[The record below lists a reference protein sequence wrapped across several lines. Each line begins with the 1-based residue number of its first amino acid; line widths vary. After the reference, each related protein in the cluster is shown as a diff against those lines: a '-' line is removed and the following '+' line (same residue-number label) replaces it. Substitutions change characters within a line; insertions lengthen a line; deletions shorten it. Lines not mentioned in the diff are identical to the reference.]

1 MKISLH
7 SSRSCRTE
15 PFVPLVRHR
24 PYFSLCTIEVVS
36 GARCNLGG
44 TTVDNYQRLKL
55 SVYDSLRPK
64 ASVSLIVGCSTE
76 TTSGSTRPPII
87 ETEVWGPLSVR
98 HCTEQMVRFDR
109 TAMNEICNEIF
120 TLYILITA
128 AIITQI
134 KNNIYIAYL
143 TYDSLLI

>member
-1 MKISLH
+1 M
-7 SSRSCRTE
+7 RWC
-15 PFVPLVRHR
+15 
-24 PYFSLCTIEVVS
+24 YC
-36 GARCNLGG
+36 
-44 TTVDNYQRLKL
+44 
-55 SVYDSLRPK
+55 RPK
-64 ASVSLIVGCSTE
+64 TSVSLIVGCSTE

-128 AIITQI
+128 GITTQI

>member
-1 MKISLH
+1 MQLCVTRPSL
-7 SSRSCRTE
+7 RSFNWCG
-15 PFVPLVRHR
+15 
-24 PYFSLCTIEVVS
+24 SLQQSIES
-36 GARCNLGG
+36 H
-44 TTVDNYQRLKL
+44 
-55 SVYDSLRPK
+55 RPK

-134 KNNIYIAYL
+134 KNNIYIAHL

>member
-1 MKISLH
+1 MALH
-7 SSRSCRTE
+7 T
-15 PFVPLVRHR
+15 L
-24 PYFSLCTIEVVS
+24 
-36 GARCNLGG
+36 
-44 TTVDNYQRLKL
+44 L
-55 SVYDSLRPK
+55 SVSVIWCNIEALKILRFIMIMKCLKKVKPLTCKICPDYTPDEQKVTVACGSMYIRPK
-64 ASVSLIVGCSTE
+64 TSVSLIVGCSTE

-128 AIITQI
+128 AIIITI
-134 KNNIYIAYL
+134 KR
-143 TYDSLLI
+143 